1 MLKTGS
7 WLIGIGLLFVMTGLG
22 FLPAAFG
29 AHPDSTLLSA
39 GAMLFSAGM
48 VLAAG
53 GFYVKAR
60 YWEQGMPA
68 SAKASDKKAGR
79 KPCKLCSKQEA
90 VIQCRA
96 HQMQLCADCLGKHFD
111 FRSCAYIP
119 IERPVTSKARARS
132 QSTGA

>member
-1 MLKTGS
+1 MLKIGS
-7 WLIGIGLLFVMTGLG
+7 WLIGIGCLFAMAGLC

-29 AHPDSTLLSA
+29 PHPESTMLSA
-39 GAMLFSAGM
+39 GAMLLSAGM
-48 VLAAG
+48 VLAAS
-53 GFYVKAR
+53 GFYLKAR
-60 YWEQGMPA
+60 YLAQGAPA
-68 SAKASDKKAGR
+68 TAKVEKKGAR

-119 IERPVTSKARARS
+119 IERPAASKARARS

>member
-1 MLKTGS
+1 MA
-7 WLIGIGLLFVMTGLG
+7 GLC

-29 AHPDSTLLSA
+29 LHPDSTMLSA

-48 VLAAG
+48 VVAASG
-53 GFYVKAR
+53 LYVKAR
-60 YWEQGMPA
+60 YWAQGVPPT
-68 SAKASDKKAGR
+68 AKVEKKGAR
-79 KPCKLCSKQEA
+79 KVCKLCSKQEA

-132 QSTGA
+132 QSSGA

>member
-1 MLKTGS
+1 MLKIGS
-7 WLIGIGLLFVMTGLG
+7 WLIGIGCFFAMAGLC

-29 AHPDSTLLSA
+29 PHPESTMLSA
-39 GAMLFSAGM
+39 GAMLLSAGM
-48 VLAAG
+48 ALAAS
-53 GFYVKAR
+53 GFYLKAR
-60 YWEQGMPA
+60 YLAQGAPA
-68 SAKASDKKAGR
+68 TAKVEKKGAR

-119 IERPVTSKARARS
+119 IERPAASKARARS